1 MKKERTK
8 RPNPNYSDS
17 TDNLGDRKR
26 QMFEN
31 FMGKQLSKKIVKV
44 RLNNLS

>member
-1 MKKERTK
+1 MKRERTR

-26 QMFEN
+26 AMFES
-31 FMGKQLSKKIVKV
+31 FMGKQFGKKIVKE
-44 RLNNLS
+44 RLFNLS